1 MGSER
6 LQVVAVLLL
15 SGLLLAPFLGL
26 GGSPAADNPDPE
38 QLVQE
43 AVDSAD
49 SEPIKGVRTDVFQ
62 RDDQFEMTTVAVTRQ
77 PPTHSRIEVLEAI
90 ETDSRS
96 DLTIS
101 NESTMWRYFQDE
113 QRAVRVDADRQVA
126 ERTQTFHRHTR
137 ELLDQ
142 YEATYVG
149 TERVENRET
158 HVVELT
164 PPDDTALELSLD
176 IQTGN
181 TDYQFALE
189 EASDERWFVT
199 RETLWIDTETAY
211 PVKQEVEWTD
221 KEGDVVGSNIRTYH
235 ELTVGAEIDE
245 DETFDFDPPEQA
257 TVVDPTVPETETYP
271 SVDSAASAV
280 EFTVPEPT
288 IPSGYELEGAMVQT
302 VDDDQGVMLTYT
314 RGGQTITIHVSERT
328 LRGDADR
335 IVDSN
340 VGGVD
345 GTLLTVDG
353 RTSLA
358 WDCGDLSYRVSGLP
372 EVNALTSIADSIGC
386 DSAPPGTASSTDSIS
401 PVPSDS
407 VR

>member
-6 LQVVAVLLL
+6 LRVVAVLLL
-15 SGLLLAPFLGL
+15 SGLLVAPFLGL

-38 QLVQE
+38 QLVRE

-62 RDDQFEMTTVAVTRQ
+62 RDDQFEMTTVAVIRQ

-96 DLTIS
+96 DLTII
-101 NESTMWRYFQDE
+101 NESTMWQYFQDE

-126 ERTQTFHRHTR
+126 ERTQTFQRHTR
-137 ELLDQ
+137 ELLGQ

-164 PPDDTALELSLD
+164 PPDDTALELLLD

-181 TDYQFALE
+181 TDYEFALE
-189 EASDERWFVT
+189 EASDEGWFAT
-199 RETLWIDTETAY
+199 QETLWIDTETAY

-221 KEGDVVGSNIRTYH
+221 GEGNVVGSNIRTYH

-245 DETFDFDPPEQA
+245 DETFDFDPPERA
-257 TVVDPTVPETETYP
+257 TVADPTVPETETYP

-280 EFTVPEPT
+280 EFTVPDPT
-288 IPSGYELEGAMVQT
+288 LPSGYELEGAMVQT

-314 RGGQTITIHVSERT
+314 RGAHTITIHVSERT
-328 LRGDADR
+328 LRGDGDR

-372 EVNALTSIADSIGC
+372 EVDALTSIADSIGC

-407 VR
+407 FR